1 MTTARR
7 TQQERRDQAEAAL
20 LNAAAELVV
29 EEGVHSLTL
38 ARLLVGIWKPLNGSV
53 RLEVADTGLGMSEET
68 YDRIYAKHHPDYM
81 NEARDATRRRS

>member
-29 EEGVHSLTL
+29 EHGVHSLTL
-38 ARLLVGIWKPLNGSV
+38 ARVDPRKLAGTYVNGPRGRSTV
-53 RLEVADTGLGMSEET
+53 TQVEWSADVQVA
-68 YDRIYAKHHPDYM
+68 
-81 NEARDATRRRS
+81 